1 MHAREDLGRSLDE
14 ATRLFLS
21 RLMRGDFADEAEAAG
36 EARLLGF
43 DLARFRVGIVVEPD
57 GVPSVGRSAI
67 DMQLVEAAAELRAVC
82 PGSPSGLVESGL
94 VLAVPAT
101 SPDGVAEMV
110 AGALARPRMPVP
122 RLIAGVGS
130 PRAGSR
136 GLKASFTE
144 ARRALALGSVLNP
157 KGLVHRYDELR
168 VFDLFKEDSTV
179 DSFVQE
185 VLEPLL
191 ALDRIR
197 NTHMIETLDAFFAC
211 GTVRKAA
218 AAQLEIHPNT
228 LDYRLRAIEDA
239 LGFGVRSGTG
249 AFKLQLALKLL
260 PLARN
265 TLAGGWDHRHR
276 DPSIR

>member
-1 MHAREDLGRSLDE
+1 MEAVLRAGRLESQAMWEIVLRRAPTDRVPAMASLTMRYMDAINVASKRGYAPREDLGRSLDK

-57 GVPSVGRSAI
+57 RVPSVGRSAI

-130 PRAGSR
+130 PRAG
-136 GLKASFTE
+136 
-144 ARRALALGSVLNP
+144 
-157 KGLVHRYDELR
+157 
-168 VFDLFKEDSTV
+168 
-179 DSFVQE
+179 
-185 VLEPLL
+185 
-191 ALDRIR
+191 
-197 NTHMIETLDAFFAC
+197 
-211 GTVRKAA
+211 AA
-218 AAQLEIHPNT
+218 AS
-228 LDYRLRAIEDA
+228 RR
-239 LGFGVRSGTG
+239 VS
-249 AFKLQLALKLL
+249 
-260 PLARN
+260 
-265 TLAGGWDHRHR
+265 HRHGA
-276 DPSIR
+276 PSRWAPS